1 MMDNCEEPLFKKLKK
16 YSYTELSALA
26 DNFRDYI
33 IKVVSKNSGHLASNL
48 GTIEL
53 TIALYK
59 VFDPSRDIIIWDTGH
74 QAYTHKLL
82 TGRYNSFNTLRQKGG
97 ISGFVKRGESK
108 YDVFGT
114 GHVGT
119 GIPVALGIEKALEMD
134 RDYRR
139 IIVVVGDGALTSG
152 SSLEALNQMSE
163 MNSKIIL
170 VINDNGMSISK
181 NVGLLSSKLDELRL
195 NPFYR
200 EMKEEIRDSL
210 ETMKLKGIEQLLS
223 NLKSGVKHAVLGR
236 NIFED
241 FGLNY
246 LGPVDGNRIKDL
258 IDLFELVKKFDEPFV
273 VHAVTKK
280 GRGLDYAEEK
290 PDAYHSV
297 SKMDPD
303 TGINIKDSNFVSYS
317 EIFGKTLR
325 ELAKND
331 HRIIGITAAMP
342 DGTGMNYFAEGFPG
356 RFFDLGITEQLCT
369 NFASGLAV
377 RGFRPVFAVYSTFLQ
392 RAYDQVIHD
401 VALQKLPVIFA
412 VDRAGIVGND
422 GPTHNGIFDISF
434 LNTIPNITLLAP
446 SGLQELSDM
455 LYSVLNMEKING
467 PIFIRYPRET
477 KKGNP
482 DEIISGMKKVD
493 VFKWNKISEASA
505 KKETVILAVGS
516 MVDRVLPVSKKLD
529 ITMYNC
535 RSIKPLDTEA
545 LEEIGRN
552 YSHIITIEEGTRLG
566 GFGNAVMNYLSDH
579 GIIVSVLNIGI
590 DDRFSE
596 QGTREEV
603 LRDLSLDCDSL
614 ERKIKELR
622 GEFRVN
628 NNRVR

>member
-1 MMDNCEEPLFKKLKK
+1 MMGNLEEPLFEKLKK
-16 YSYTELSALA
+16 YSYTELNALA

-48 GTIEL
+48 GTVEL
-53 TIALYK
+53 TIALYR
-59 VFDPSRDIIIWDTGH
+59 VFNPSKDIIIWDTGH

-82 TGRYNSFNTLRQKGG
+82 TGRYHSFKTLRQKNG
-97 ISGFVKRGESK
+97 ISGFVKRDESK

-200 EMKEEIRDSL
+200 EMKEEIRESL

-280 GRGLDYAEEK
+280 GRGLGYAEEK

-297 SKMDPD
+297 SKFDPE
-303 TGINIKDSNFVSYS
+303 TGMNIKDNGFVSYS

-325 ELAKND
+325 KLARDNSS
-331 HRIIGITAAMP
+331 IVGITAAMP
-342 DGTGMNYFAEGFPG
+342 DGTGMNYFADEFPG
-356 RFFDLGITEQLCT
+356 RFYDLGITEQLCT
-369 NFASGLAV
+369 NFAAGLAT

-401 VALQKLPVIFA
+401 IALQKLPVLFA
-412 VDRAGIVGND
+412 VDRAGIVGKD
-422 GPTHNGIFDISF
+422 GPTHNGIFDISY
-434 LNTIPNITLLAP
+434 LNAVPNVTILAP

-455 LYSVLNMEKING
+455 LYSVLSMGRIDG

-482 DEIISGMKKVD
+482 DEIINGMKKLN
-493 VFKWNKISEASA
+493 VFKWNKINAASS
-505 KKETVILAVGS
+505 KTETVILATGS
-516 MVDRVLPVSKKLD
+516 MVDRALPVSKKLD

-535 RSIKPLDTEA
+535 RSIKPLDTEV
-545 LEEIGRN
+545 LNEIGRN
-552 YSHIITIEEGTRLG
+552 YSQIITVEEGTRLG
-566 GFGNAVMNYLSDH
+566 GFGNAVMNYFSDN
-579 GIIVSVLNIGI
+579 GIIVRVTNIGI
-590 DDRFSE
+590 DDKFSE

-603 LRDLSLDCDSL
+603 LRELSLDCDSL